1 MKVIDNFLLP
11 EEFAPIKEYMMGPE
25 FPWYFNQTVDY
36 DGEITNKFQFVHNF
50 IMIEK
55 GLVSNSMGILSPVL
69 NKLDM
74 KHLLKLK
81 ANCNPRGDGKN
92 IGEHHVDNGVPT
104 ALTAVYYINTNNGG
118 TEFQSG
124 EFVESVENRIVI
136 FDSTMAHRG
145 VSCTDEKVRVLAN
158 INYIPAMVKNTYLMR
173 DRPIPEVAYTS
184 YQPPPGAV

>member
-1 MKVIDNFLLP
+1 MKVIDNFLSP

-25 FPWYFNQTVDY
+25 FPWYFLSSVDY
-36 DGEITNKFQFVHNF
+36 DGENTNKFQFVHNF
-50 IMIEK
+50 IMIET
-55 GLVSNSMGILSPVL
+55 GRVSNSMGILSPVL

>member
-1 MKVIDNFLLP
+1 MKVIDNFLSP

-25 FPWYFNQTVDY
+25 FPWYFNETVDY
-36 DGEITNKFQFVHNF
+36 IGENANKFQFVHIF
-50 IMIEK
+50 MMIEQ
-55 GLVSNSMGILSPVL
+55 GLLSNSMRVLSPVL

-81 ANCNPRGDGKN
+81 ANCNPRADGKN
-92 IGEHHVDNGVPT
+92 IGEYHVDNGVPT

-136 FDSTMAHRG
+136 FDSSIAHRG
-145 VSCTDEKVRVLAN
+145 VSCTDAKVRVLTN
-158 INYIPAMVKNTYLMR
+158 INYIPATVENTYLMR

>member
-1 MKVIDNFLLP
+1 MKVIDNFLSP

-25 FPWYFNQTVDY
+25 FPWYFLSSVDY
-36 DGEITNKFQFVHNF
+36 DGENTNKFQFVHNF
-50 IMIEK
+50 IMIET
-55 GLVSNSMGILSPVL
+55 GRVSNSMGILSPVL

-158 INYIPAMVKNTYLMR
+158 INYIPAMVENTYLMR